1 MKRVFF
7 LTWCLASFLFA
18 TAQNSFTVK
27 SGSPLRF
34 ATTRNYQPSDLVK
47 GQFIPFTVI
56 DDITVDNVVVIPHGT
71 EISGQVTKSR
81 KRGMAGTPGRIDFK
95 LVPTTLPTGDII
107 EFKDTDYRVVGKNR
121 YKSSI
126 GWSWLY
132 GFSLLIMGKNVE
144 LPSDKIFTT
153 SVQKD
158 VLVHVDKNMN
168 SKTTL
173 DELIAQNQNT
183 PAENNAASNKPVGS
197 PSARTMPTS
206 DVDVNLPVAKSS
218 SDETFAII
226 IANENYMN
234 ESTVEYAINDGRM
247 FKEYCQ
253 KTLGLPEI
261 NIHYVENA
269 TRNNIETEIDWITK
283 VSNAY
288 GGDARVIIYY
298 AGHGIPNEEDGS
310 SYLLPIDGV
319 GDNVRTGCSLADI
332 YKQLGD
338 LAAKNVIVFMDACF
352 SGSQR
357 GKGMLTSARGVV
369 IKSKAEEPTG
379 KMVVFS
385 AAQGTET
392 AYPYREKEHGMFT
405 YYLLKKLQESN
416 GNCTL
421 GELGDYIKKNV
432 SRYSIVV
439 NRKSQTPTVSCSTA
453 ISGKWEDMTLK

>member
-1 MKRVFF
+1 
-7 LTWCLASFLFA
+7 
-18 TAQNSFTVK
+18 
-27 SGSPLRF
+27 
-34 ATTRNYQPSDLVK
+34 
-47 GQFIPFTVI
+47 
-56 DDITVDNVVVIPHGT
+56 
-71 EISGQVTKSR
+71 
-81 KRGMAGTPGRIDFK
+81 
-95 LVPTTLPTGDII
+95 
-107 EFKDTDYRVVGKNR
+107 
-121 YKSSI
+121 
-126 GWSWLY
+126 
-132 GFSLLIMGKNVE
+132 MGKNVE